1 VLGEL
6 DAGYSMFS
14 VTLNE
19 AIALRQGGELGKARQ
34 EAGFCAQLIGR
45 LVDPLATTLE
55 ALESHARYY
64 GTLPNAAPL
73 NPAFF
78 RFPRSQKAA
87 WMQSVM
93 CRVLFSARSQFFHKL
108 RVLRELVEALAADFQ
123 AGAMELEAGT
133 ATNPGE
139 LWDALDLLH
148 YDLNTCLRETLVVLK
163 SFFRVLPEEELG
175 AFQKALEV
183 RTVPSETVPRWEPRL
198 APRLVPVGMA
208 RR

>member
-1 VLGEL
+1 ML
-6 DAGYSMFS
+6 S

-19 AIALRQGGELGKARQ
+19 AIALRQGGELRKARQ
-34 EAGFCAQLIGR
+34 EAGFCAELVGR
-45 LVDPLATTLE
+45 FADPLATTLE

-78 RFPRSQKAA
+78 RFQRSQKAA

-108 RVLRELVEALAADFQ
+108 RVLRELVQELSSDFQ
-123 AGAMELEAGT
+123 AAALELDAGT

-148 YDLNTCLRETLVVLK
+148 YDLNTCLRETLVLLK

-175 AFQKALEV
+175 AFEKAMQGPAASRL
-183 RTVPSETVPRWEPRL
+183 SAPRREPRL